1 MAPCGVGGG
10 VVVARRKKRGFVKWN
25 CESLS
30 LVNFLLAIA
39 AVLHS
44 SPTVPPPRVFTT
56 KSSFLLLC
64 FVVFLFFSYTLCGL
78 LFDLYL
84 STSCPV
90 FCQVGFVFFFL
101 REKELETLG
110 IFVLFLVD
118 WISVKSDDVNPSW
131 AGIVISFSKR
141 SRQRVGCG
149 CRFFKNPNQP
159 FSGECKKKKKCW
171 LFI

>member
-1 MAPCGVGGG
+1 M
-10 VVVARRKKRGFVKWN
+10 
-25 CESLS
+25 S

-64 FVVFLFFSYTLCGL
+64 FVVFLFSPTLCVGY
-78 LFDLYL
+78 YL
-84 STSCPV
+84 TCICPHRAPS
-90 FCQVGFVFFFL
+90 FVKLASFFFFL

-149 CRFFKNPNQP
+149 CRFLKNPNQP
-159 FSGECKKKKKCW
+159 FSGECKKKMFTFYLN
-171 LFI
+171 LFLQYANDLGRSSFFCCPNRIFFFLF

>member
-1 MAPCGVGGG
+1 M
-10 VVVARRKKRGFVKWN
+10 
-25 CESLS
+25 S

-56 KSSFLLLC
+56 KSSFLLLLFCC
-64 FVVFLFFSYTLCGL
+64 FSFFSYTLCRL

-90 FCQVGFVFFFL
+90 FCQVGFVFFFFL

-149 CRFFKNPNQP
+149 CRFLKNPSQP
-159 FSGECKKKKKCW
+159 FSGECKKKNVYF
-171 LFI
+171 LFKFIFAVCK